1 MSNSFRQMLA
11 SKIIKR
17 TDNGQ
22 FIGLADIHEKPGFNK
37 RDKDADWEAGIQEL
51 VAFLD
56 AGGEVP
62 PIEVH
67 ARDDGGVWI
76 VEGHRRTEAY
86 RRLAAKGKPVEW
98 IHIKQFNGNDA
109 ERIAR
114 IATSNSQS
122 PLKPLERAAVYA
134 ELRALNWSND
144 DIARRMGKDAEHV
157 KRHLDLIDAP
167 AAVQAMVKSGEV
179 SATTAVRQTRKHG
192 EKAAEVLQQ
201 ELQSAQKQGKRKVTG
216 GTIGKAK
223 KPATTVPDGMVL
235 VPVESLKAIRRDL
248 DACQSVIHY
257 AGGFDPA
264 YVSDAQARLRE
275 IDELMALAGAA

>member
-1 MSNSFRQMLA
+1 MANSF
-11 SKIIKR
+11 SKMIKSGVIKR
-17 TDNGQ
+17 TDNGM
-22 FIGLADIHEKPGFNK
+22 FIRLADLHEKPGFNK

-51 VAFLD
+51 VAFLR

-62 PIEVH
+62 PLEVY
-67 ARDDGGVWI
+67 ARDEGGAWI
-76 VEGHRRTEAY
+76 VEGHRRTVSFGILEKEG
-86 RRLAAKGKPVEW
+86 RPVEW

-114 IATSNSQS
+114 IATSNSQQ

-167 AAVQAMVKSGEV
+167 TAVQQMVKRGEV
-179 SATTAVRQTRKHG
+179 SATRAVRETRRHG
-192 EKAAEVLQQ
+192 EKVAEVLTEQ
-201 ELQSAQKQGKRKVTG
+201 LDAAKAQGKSKVTD
-216 GTIGKAK
+216 TTMRKAK
-223 KPATTVPDGMVL
+223 PKDKLSMPIEL
-235 VPVESLKAIRRDL
+235 LKLIRRDF
-248 DACQSVIHY
+248 DACQRVIHY

-264 YVSDAQARLRE
+264 YVNDAQARIKE
-275 IDELMALAGAA
+275 IDELLAKAGAE